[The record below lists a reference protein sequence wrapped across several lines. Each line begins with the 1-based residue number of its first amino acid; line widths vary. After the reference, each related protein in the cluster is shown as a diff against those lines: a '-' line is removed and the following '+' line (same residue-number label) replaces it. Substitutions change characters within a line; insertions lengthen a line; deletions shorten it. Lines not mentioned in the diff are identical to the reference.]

1 MDKKIKLPE
10 IVMLIDAA
18 FLNYVVSDLKSYFE
32 KILNRPLREIDLS
45 LLTTYLAL
53 DGITRHSC
61 CLCMIKILLSC
72 CFANRQI

>member
-53 DGITRHSC
+53 DAGIIEGS
-61 CLCMIKILLSC
+61 
-72 CFANRQI
+72 RQ